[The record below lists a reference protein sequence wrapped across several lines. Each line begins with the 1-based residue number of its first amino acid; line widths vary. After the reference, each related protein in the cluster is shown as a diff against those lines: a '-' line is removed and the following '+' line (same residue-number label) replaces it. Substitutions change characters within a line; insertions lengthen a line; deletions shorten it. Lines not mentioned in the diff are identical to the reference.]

1 MPKTKAL
8 IMFSLAIALSFS
20 LIGCDLVASL
30 SPEPEAAPEENDEVP
45 GWLLLA
51 HRSDEGPEVDIDDE
65 LESIEDEETDEETS
79 AETAA
84 ESPETVSDSYEQA
97 QAAQTPQEETSAN
110 DEPKPGSRAY
120 MAWFAANGATGEFD
134 PLMIEW
140 FADYSTNMSYADFL
154 KMKAEEEKSSDGSFT
169 DAEFGDREGS
179 KFDWN

>member
-30 SPEPEAAPEENDEVP
+30 SPEPEAAPEDNDEVP

-65 LESIEDEETDEETS
+65 LESIEDEETAEET
-79 AETAA
+79 AT

-97 QAAQTPQEETSAN
+97 QAAQTPKEDTSAN
-110 DEPKPGSRAY
+110 DDPKPGTRAY
-120 MAWFAANGATGEFD
+120 MAWFAANGAKGEFN
-134 PLMIEW
+134 PLMLEW
-140 FADYSTNMSYADFL
+140 FALHSTNMSYGDFL
-154 KMKAEEEKSSDGSFT
+154 KMKEEEEKSRDGSFL
-169 DAEFGDREGS
+169 DDDFKEFDG
-179 KFDWN
+179 W

>member
-30 SPEPEAAPEENDEVP
+30 SPEPEAAPEDNDEVP

-65 LESIEDEETDEETS
+65 LESIEDEETAEET
-79 AETAA
+79 AT

-97 QAAQTPQEETSAN
+97 QAAQTPKEDTSAN
-110 DEPKPGSRAY
+110 DDPKPGSRAY
-120 MAWFAANGATGEFD
+120 MAWFAANGAKGEFD

-140 FADYSTNMSYADFL
+140 FAEYSTNMSYGDYL
-154 KMKAEEEKSSDGSFT
+154 KMKAEEEKKSSGLPSI
-169 DAEFGDREGS
+169 EGGDREGS
-179 KFDWN
+179 KFDW

>member
-8 IMFSLAIALSFS
+8 IMFSLVIALSFS
-20 LIGCDLVASL
+20 LIGCDMVASL

-65 LESIEDEETDEETS
+65 LESIEDEEAEEETS

-84 ESPETVSDSYEQA
+84 ESPETVSESYEQA
-97 QAAQTPQEETSAN
+97 QAAPPTQEDTYAN
-110 DEPKPGSRAY
+110 AEPKPGSRAY

-140 FADYSTNMSYADFL
+140 YANYSTNMSYADFL
-154 KMKAEEEKSSDGSFT
+154 KMKEEEEKSSGGGFT
-169 DAEFGDREGS
+169 DRKFGDGDGTNHE
-179 KFDWN
+179 W

>member
-30 SPEPEAAPEENDEVP
+30 SPEPEAAPEDNDEVP

-65 LESIEDEETDEETS
+65 LESIEDEETAEET
-79 AETAA
+79 AT

-97 QAAQTPQEETSAN
+97 QAAQTPQQEKSASS
-110 DEPKPGSRAY
+110 DPKPPSREY

-134 PLMIEW
+134 PLMVRWYVEGQKQP
-140 FADYSTNMSYADFL
+140 YSDFV
-154 KMKAEEEKSSDGSFT
+154 KKVEEEEKKKSSGLPSI
-169 DAEFGDREGS
+169 EGGDREGS
-179 KFDWN
+179 KFEW